1 LIQPLL
7 HIFAYV
13 RFVSE
18 ADVFF
23 MEGCG
28 RCSLGGTPAC
38 KVHNWREELILL
50 RDILHQSGLTET
62 RKWGVPCYVKGNKNV
77 VLLGVLKSCATLSFF
92 KGALMKDPE
101 NLLVKPGENSQ
112 SARYMKFSAPEQ
124 VMVQTAIIKD
134 YLKEAIGIEESGQKV
149 AFKAPEEQPMCEELQ
164 EALQSDA
171 ELFTAFYALTPGR
184 QRGYILHF
192 GGAKQS
198 QTRIDRIA
206 KSRDRILQG
215 KGMQD

>member
-1 LIQPLL
+1 MNI
-7 HIFAYV
+7 
-13 RFVSE
+13 VSE

-23 MEGCG
+23 VDGCG

-38 KVHNWREELILL
+38 KVHDWREELMLL
-50 RDILHQSGLTET
+50 RDILLQSGLTET
-62 RKWGVPCYVKGNKNV
+62 RKWGVPCYVLGKHNV

-112 SARYMKFSAPEQ
+112 AARYMKFTSPEQ
-124 VMVQTAIIKD
+124 VTAQVAIIRD

-149 AFKAPEEQPMCEELQ
+149 TFKSPQEQSMCEELQ

-171 ELFTAFYALTPGR
+171 ELSSAFYALTPGR

-206 KSRDRILQG
+206 KNRDRILQG

>member
-1 LIQPLL
+1 M
-7 HIFAYV
+7 HTFAFV
-13 RFVSE
+13 NIVSE

-23 MEGCG
+23 VDGCG

-38 KVHNWREELILL
+38 KVHDWREELILL
-50 RDILHQSGLTET
+50 RDILLKSGLTET

-77 VLLGVLKSCATLSFF
+77 VLLGVLKSCATISFF

-112 SARYMKFSAPEQ
+112 AARYMKFTSPEQ
-124 VMVQTAIIKD
+124 VIALAAIIRD
-134 YLKEAIGIEESGQKV
+134 YIKEAIGIEESGQKV
-149 AFKAPEEQPMCEELQ
+149 TFKSPEEQPMCEELQ

-171 ELFTAFYALTPGR
+171 ALSSAFYALTPGR

-192 GGAKQS
+192 GGAKQA

-206 KSRDRILQG
+206 KNRDRILQG
-215 KGMQD
+215 RGMQD